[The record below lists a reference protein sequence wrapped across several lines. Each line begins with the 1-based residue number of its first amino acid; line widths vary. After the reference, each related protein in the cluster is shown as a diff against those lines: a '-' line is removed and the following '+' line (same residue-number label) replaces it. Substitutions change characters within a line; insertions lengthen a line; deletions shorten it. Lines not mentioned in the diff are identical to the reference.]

1 MQFSTGVVTFFVAA
15 TYQALVVSA
24 FNVPSTPFVNSR
36 GTDSSSVTTLNL
48 IPISSGELTS
58 EWGRVRRSNCDC
70 KCAKCLD
77 ASSKGRLCDCCT
89 NTSLRMSTEIE
100 ADGEVPDV
108 KTEEVPDVEVTAE
121 ATVEVPAEVAAMD
134 GIASSEEAHNTDRP
148 ARDSGLKKHKKASRG
163 TPLSELEIGST
174 VDGKVKTIT
183 SYGAFVDIG
192 AASDALLH
200 VSRLSA
206 DFVSNV
212 EDVVKA
218 GQEVQVRIA
227 SVDTEK
233 NQIALT
239 MLTEAEEEAAKGQRG
254 GGSGGKRKERPQ
266 RSQGDRR
273 TQIATMNA
281 VNEKGLDTNKFIEGE
296 VVSTLDFGAFVRF
309 DASQLA
315 EGVTGE
321 LDGLVHISALQTGRV
336 DSVGSVV
343 SVGGKVQIRV
353 KLIDAE
359 GGKVS
364 LSMIT
369 DEQEQENRPKR
380 GGGGGGRGGKSMFS
394 DSDMGAKD
402 WKESLEK
409 FQSDTEASFSNAPV
423 VQQKRK

>member
-1 MQFSTGVVTFFVAA
+1 MQFSTGTVAFFVAA
-15 TYQALVVSA
+15 TQVLVVSA
-24 FNVPSTPFVNSR
+24 FTAPSATFVNSR
-36 GTDSSSVTTLNL
+36 VSDSSSITTLSL
-48 IPISSGELTS
+48 LPISSGEITS
-58 EWGRVRRSNCDC
+58 EWSRVRRSNCSC
-70 KCAKCLD
+70 NCPACAD
-77 ASSKGRLCDCCT
+77 ASQKGKPCNCCV
-89 NTSLRMSTEIE
+89 NTSLRMSEATEE
-100 ADGEVPDV
+100 APTEVEAVAEVPA
-108 KTEEVPDVEVTAE
+108 AE
-121 ATVEVPAEVAAMD
+121 AAVEVPAEVAALD

-148 ARDSGLKKHKKASRG
+148 ARDSGLKKHTKKASRG
-163 TPLSELEIGST
+163 TPLGELVIGAT

-239 MLTEAEEEAAKGQRG
+239 MLTAEEEEAAKGSRG
-254 GGSGGKRKERPQ
+254 GGQGGKRKDRPQ

-281 VNEKGLDTNKFIEGE
+281 VNEKGLDSNKFIEGE

-309 DASQLA
+309 DASQLG
-315 EGVTGE
+315 EGITGE
-321 LDGLVHISALQTGRV
+321 LDGLVHISALMAGRV
-336 DSVGSVV
+336 ESVNSVCQ
-343 SVGGKVQIRV
+343 VGGKVQIRV
-353 KLIDAE
+353 KQVDAE

-369 DEQEQENRPKR
+369 DEQEQENRPKGR
-380 GGGGGGRGGKSMFS
+380 GGGGRGNKGMFNE
-394 DSDMGAKD
+394 SDMGAKD

-409 FQSDTEASFSNAPV
+409 FNTESETSFSNAFV
-423 VQQKRK
+423 VQKKHQEA